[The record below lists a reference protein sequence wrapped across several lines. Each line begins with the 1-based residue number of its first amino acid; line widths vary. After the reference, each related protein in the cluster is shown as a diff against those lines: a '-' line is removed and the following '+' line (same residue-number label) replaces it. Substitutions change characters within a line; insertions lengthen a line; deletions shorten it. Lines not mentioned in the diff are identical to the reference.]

1 MNPDIKALAEA
12 KKFGEIE
19 TAVYADR
26 KLIGELVAL
35 LGEKNGD
42 VRTGVLNLLSRVGF
56 DYPEDVRPFLDRV
69 IALLDEEDMFAKVD
83 AATAVGNL
91 TYRVKDAVPRLVTML
106 EGGDDDEREAAAHA
120 LGKLGIIEPDLI
132 HGILPKLVE
141 VLEFSKEATCG
152 GVLFALGAIGLHYP
166 REVAGLVPRLIQYL
180 DSGHPNAVKNA
191 IAALGNIGSTNPE
204 FVKDAVPKIREHL
217 ESTDTDIKM
226 NAKVALGRLGDPS
239 AM

>member
-1 MNPDIKALAEA
+1 MVLEDFSWLRDPCYLLLSFIIMKPDLKALAEA

-56 DYPEDVRPFLDRV
+56 DYPDEVRPFLDRV

-91 TYRVKDAVPRLVTML
+91 TSRFR
-106 EGGDDDEREAAAHA
+106 
-120 LGKLGIIEPDLI
+120 
-132 HGILPKLVE
+132 
-141 VLEFSKEATCG
+141 
-152 GVLFALGAIGLHYP
+152 
-166 REVAGLVPRLIQYL
+166 
-180 DSGHPNAVKNA
+180 
-191 IAALGNIGSTNPE
+191 
-204 FVKDAVPKIREHL
+204 
-217 ESTDTDIKM
+217 
-226 NAKVALGRLGDPS
+226 
-239 AM
+239 